1 MPAKTTLCF
10 ANNIAVV
17 VPDSL
22 GLITP
27 YVLKEQGDWFE
38 DEIKLVRQLL
48 QPGQKAID
56 IGANYG
62 LFTLSL
68 AQSVGEKGKVWAF
81 EPASSTAAFLAE
93 SIAANRWNH
102 ITLDQRALSD
112 HQGTA
117 RLSLGINAELNEI
130 VRKSEVTGSF
140 ETVGLATLDAAMA
153 EYGWQNV
160 DFVKIDAEGEE
171 AAIIRGG
178 EHFFKTL
185 SPLIQYEVKAGTQLH
200 LELVHAFKAIGYES
214 YRLVLGLDLL
224 VPFASEDPVDD
235 FLLNLFC
242 CKTDRAHSLAEQGR
256 LIQVK
261 SMRPHEAGPDIL
273 TRLNALPICRWEQT
287 IVRFPYGQQLLGNWK
302 QTVSQGQSGDL
313 EIALALHNVAHR
325 PDYPAADRY
334 QALQAC
340 MELLTT
346 LCQQRATPSRL
357 ISLARVAREFGART
371 VAVSALNALIKYLHT
386 TRQVDLGEPFLAASK
401 YFETLDPRGSIIEW
415 FIGSVLEEFE
425 RASAYSSFYTGTSA
439 IPRLENIQRTGFGS
453 PEMARRLEL
462 VKKKLAL

>member
-1 MPAKTTLCF
+1 MSAKITLRF
-10 ANNIAVV
+10 ADGIAVV

-22 GLITP
+22 NLITP

-38 DEIKLVRQLL
+38 DEIKFVRQVLR
-48 QPGQKAID
+48 PGETAID

-68 AQSVGEKGKVWAF
+68 AQSVGGEGKVWAF

-93 SIAANRWNH
+93 SIAANQWRH

-112 HQGTA
+112 RQGTA
-117 RLSLGINAELNEI
+117 RLSLNTHAELNEI
-130 VRKSEVTGSF
+130 VREGGATGSF
-140 ETVGLATLDAAMA
+140 ETVGLTTLDAAMA
-153 EYGWQNV
+153 EYGWQSI
-160 DFVKIDAEGEE
+160 DFLKIDAEGEE
-171 AAIIRGG
+171 AAIIKGG
-178 EHFFKTL
+178 KDFFSTL
-185 SPLIQYEVKAGTQLH
+185 SPLVQYEVRAVTQLH
-200 LELVHAFKAIGYES
+200 VELVHAFKTIGYES
-214 YRLVLGLDLL
+214 YRLVPGLDLL
-224 VPFASEDPVDD
+224 VPFVPEDPVDG

-242 CKTDRAHSLAEQGR
+242 CKPDRAHSLAEQGH
-256 LIQVK
+256 LILAK
-261 SMRPHEAGPDIL
+261 NMRPREEPAIL
-273 TRLNALPICRWEQT
+273 ARLNDLQPGQWEQAL
-287 IVRFPYGQQLLGNWK
+287 IRFAYSQQLLDHWK

-313 EIALALHNVAHR
+313 ETALTLHSAAHR
-325 PDYPAADRY
+325 TDCPLADRY

-357 ISLARVAREFGART
+357 ITLARVAREFGART
-371 VAVSALNALIKYLHT
+371 VAVSALNALIKYLQA